1 MYILSQHY
9 HFDRQWKELERPN
22 ASFEGRTTHPTAIER
37 KMFAVHLKT
46 KELMEEGFLTRSV
59 IAKDPRTHIR
69 LTTIRNKKKKLY

>member
-1 MYILSQHY
+1 
-9 HFDRQWKELERPN
+9 
-22 ASFEGRTTHPTAIER
+22 
-37 KMFAVHLKT
+37 MFAVHLKT